1 MILYVKNSE
10 ELKETLKLINEFN
23 KFKGHR
29 SIYKNHSFF
38 YTVARDKMKMTLS
51 NEFHF
56 H

>member
-1 MILYVKNSE
+1 MSSTS
-10 ELKETLKLINEFN
+10 LKDTDQYTKII
-23 KFKGHR
+23 H
-29 SIYKNHSFF
+29 IF